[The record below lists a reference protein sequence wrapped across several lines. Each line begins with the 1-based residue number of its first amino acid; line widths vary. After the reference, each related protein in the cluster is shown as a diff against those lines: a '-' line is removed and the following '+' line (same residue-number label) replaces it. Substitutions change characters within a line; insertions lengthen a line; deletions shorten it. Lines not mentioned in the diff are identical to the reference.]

1 MNLTGKRERKR
12 IKGSSSVCNHY
23 YSREVTKFV
32 FRRNSNGWDCL
43 NSTPMQTRVFPVHF
57 TAETSTREHLL
68 QIATVIIGEGLA
80 AHPQGSP
87 AVIEVQFSYR
97 TTLDPEALVWQ
108 QLLLLLRL

>member
-1 MNLTGKRERKR
+1 
-12 IKGSSSVCNHY
+12 
-23 YSREVTKFV
+23 
-32 FRRNSNGWDCL
+32 
-43 NSTPMQTRVFPVHF
+43 MQTRVFPVHF

-87 AVIEVQFSYR
+87 AVEVQFSYR